1 MAGDLVDTTEMY
13 LKAVY
18 ELEENGVPPMRARLV
33 ERLGQ
38 SKPTVSETVAR
49 LERAGLLNVGKDRI
63 VRMTEEGRLQATAVM
78 RKHRLAERLLLDV
91 IGLPWTAVHGEA
103 CRWEH
108 VMSDEVERR
117 IGEMLGAEANTDPY
131 GNPIP
136 AHGTMGP
143 AADTAEASGLVSIED
158 LLKSN
163 PEGAPCTLMRIAE
176 MVQVDEAFLAELE
189 EAAMRPPSAILVRSG
204 DGVVTMETAG
214 SLPVDLPPWI
224 RGQIM
229 VRPEQDA

>member
-1 MAGDLVDTTEMY
+1 MNLARH
-13 LKAVY
+13 
-18 ELEENGVPPMRARLV
+18 LEKDRA
-33 ERLGQ
+33 EAH
-38 SKPTVSETVAR
+38 KPEPSPAPVSEPEPEAQP
-49 LERAGLLNVGKDRI
+49 A
-63 VRMTEEGRLQATAVM
+63 EEP
-78 RKHRLAERLLLDV
+78 V
-91 IGLPWTAVHGEA
+91 I
-103 CRWEH
+103 
-108 VMSDEVERR
+108 EVTPEVVVS
-117 IGEMLGAEANTDPY
+117 EAEAAAEDAEAAETVMPE
-131 GNPIP
+131 
-136 AHGTMGP
+136 A

-189 EAAMRPPSAILVRSG
+189 EAAMRPPAAILVRSG